1 MILNIQNHLF
11 DWQHKMSTRLR
22 RLVLGILIPI
32 IPLFGLSGRWTDPWL
47 WTFAAVW
54 SLTVSYALLQIDD
67 DLAKERFR
75 PPTRGA
81 DSSALRF
88 IRLLAVGQLVVGA
101 LDIGHWHL
109 SAVPSWL
116 RVIGLIGMAAGF
128 ALVFHAMAVNRFFS
142 AVVRIQED
150 RGHTVVDRGPYAV
163 IRHPGYVG
171 MITSVPLSALAIGS
185 WIGVA
190 MALAYS
196 ALIFRRVFF
205 EDAFLRENLGGYAE
219 YAQRVPYR
227 LVPGL
232 W

>member
-1 MILNIQNHLF
+1 
-11 DWQHKMSTRLR
+11 MSTRLR
-22 RLVLGILIPI
+22 RLALAILIPAVA
-32 IPLFGLSGRWTDPWL
+32 LLGLSGQWTDPWL
-47 WTFAAVW
+47 WAFVAVW
-54 SLTVSYALLQIDD
+54 SITVGYALLQIDD

-75 PPTRGA
+75 PPTPGA
-81 DSSALRF
+81 DSGALRV
-88 IRLLAVGQLVVGA
+88 IRLLAVAQLVVGP
-101 LDIGHWHL
+101 LDIGRWHL
-109 SAVPSWL
+109 TAVPSWL
-116 RVIGLIGMAAGF
+116 RVVGLIGMAAGF
-128 ALVFHAMAVNRFFS
+128 ALVVRSMATNRFFS
-142 AVVRIQED
+142 AVVRIQDD

-163 IRHPGYVG
+163 IRHPGYAG

-190 MALAYS
+190 IALLYS

-205 EDAFLRENLGGYAE
+205 EDAFLRKNLGGYAE

>member
-1 MILNIQNHLF
+1 MLR
-11 DWQHKMSTRLR
+11 RLR
-22 RLVLGILIPI
+22 RVALGILIPS
-32 IPLFGLSGRWTDPWL
+32 LTLLAVSGRWQDAWL
-47 WTFAAVW
+47 WAFIAIWAAAV
-54 SLTVSYALLQIDD
+54 TYGLLIIDD

-81 DSSALRF
+81 DSSALRI
-88 IRLLAVGQLVVGA
+88 IRLLAVGQLIVGA

-109 SAVPSWL
+109 TAVPSWL
-116 RVIGLIGMAAGF
+116 RVVGLIGMAGGF
-128 ALVFHAMAVNRFFS
+128 ALVFHSMAANRFFS
-142 AVVRIQED
+142 AVVRIQND

-163 IRHPGYVG
+163 IRHPGYAG

-190 MALAYS
+190 LAVLYS

-205 EDAFLRENLGGYAE
+205 EDAFLRSNLAGYAD
-219 YAQRVPYR
+219 YAHRVPYR

>member
-1 MILNIQNHLF
+1 MLR
-11 DWQHKMSTRLR
+11 RLR
-22 RLVLGILIPI
+22 RVALGILIPS
-32 IPLFGLSGRWTDPWL
+32 LTLLAVSGRWQDAWL
-47 WTFAAVW
+47 WAFIAIWAAAV
-54 SLTVSYALLQIDD
+54 TYGLLIIDD

-81 DSSALRF
+81 DSSALRI
-88 IRLLAVGQLVVGA
+88 IRLLAVGQLIVGA

-109 SAVPSWL
+109 TAVPSWL
-116 RVIGLIGMAAGF
+116 RVVGLIGMAAGF
-128 ALVFHAMAVNRFFS
+128 ALVFHSMAANRFFS
-142 AVVRIQED
+142 AVVRIQND

-163 IRHPGYVG
+163 IRHPGYAG

-190 MALAYS
+190 LAVLYS

-205 EDAFLRENLGGYAE
+205 EDAFLRSNLAGYAD
-219 YAQRVPYR
+219 YAHRVPYR